1 MGDYF
6 IDIEEIPVYAWII
19 CGLCVALIVAGIIV
33 LASKS
38 RRTRNKDRFLVN
50 DGKVHKMHDLSFG
63 FDTLHGREAEPEEE
77 PEEEFLPVFNQVDPT
92 VQATPVGP
100 YTSWDYRKQS
110 SETKQE
116 ASFAGFIQKTESLA
130 ELKPA
135 PIRIET
141 PGLQAILGLESQPT
155 ELEIQPTDL
164 ENQPAESETI
174 LPQAKEESAPSSDW
188 NIDEQLL
195 LFKSHELLLTL
206 TEGLRKAA
214 AAKTEASRKDKLNE
228 LMEAVSLLD
237 AKNEWEE
244 YKNCFEKIYPGFW
257 KKVEQLAGEGE
268 MTPFELRLC
277 ALLSLG
283 MTSKDIADISNRSVR
298 TVETAVYKIRKK
310 LNIDSEEKT
319 QDFLLRLRNR

>member
-50 DGKVHKMHDLSFG
+50 DGKVHKMYDLSFG

-100 YTSWDYRKQS
+100 YTSWDYRKRS
-110 SETKQE
+110 SEKKQE

-130 ELKPA
+130 ERKPA
-135 PIRIET
+135 PIKIET

-155 ELEIQPTDL
+155 E
-164 ENQPAESETI
+164 SETI
-174 LPQAKEESAPSSDW
+174 LPQAKEESAPSTDW

-257 KKVEQLAGEGE
+257 KKVEQIAGEGE